1 MRIRM
6 RRVRLV
12 QLSVASLAAAAT
24 AFALLPTA
32 SASAAGTSTPSTTP
46 VAQSASDR
54 QAAANKALVLYV
66 QDQLWNDGNYSVID
80 KYVSPDY
87 TQHNPTVANGPDAL
101 RQLVTKVRTAFPQ
114 IHITAVTAVAE
125 GDLVILHNQSAGS
138 ANFDIYRV
146 DNGKLI
152 EHWDVLESAPTST
165 VSGNDPFSQLSKPS
179 SNNAPDSVTAKDKG
193 VVLDYV
199 TSLMQGHDLSAIDR
213 YVAPSVYQ
221 HDAAIANGT
230 AALTQYYSSLFAT
243 SPWFDVQPAQVVA
256 EGDQVAVHA
265 HLKTA
270 PSDLGQ
276 AVVYLFRVEGGK
288 IVEQWDSA
296 QNVPATSANA
306 NTMF

>member
-1 MRIRM
+1 MRIRI

-12 QLSVASLAAAAT
+12 QLSVASLAAVAA
-24 AFALLPTA
+24 AVALLPTA
-32 SASAAGTSTPSTTP
+32 SASAAGTSTQNTTP
-46 VAQSASDR
+46 VAQNASDR

-101 RQLVTKVRTAFPQ
+101 RQLVTHVRAAFPQ
-114 IHITAVTAVAE
+114 LHITAVSAVAE
-125 GDLVILHNQSAGS
+125 GDLVILHNEAAGQ

-146 DNGKLI
+146 ENGKLI
-152 EHWDVLESAPTST
+152 EHWDVLESAPAST
-165 VSGNDPFSQLSKPS
+165 VSGNDPFSQLSKPGS
-179 SNNAPDSVTAKDKG
+179 DSAPDAVTAKDKG

-199 TSLMQGHDLSAIDR
+199 TSLMQDHELSAIDR
-213 YVAPSVYQ
+213 YVAPSVSQ
-221 HDAAIANGT
+221 HDPAIANG
-230 AALTQYYSSLFAT
+230 ADALTQYYSSLLAK
-243 SPWFDVQPAQVVA
+243 SPWFDVQVAQVVA
-256 EGDQVAVHA
+256 EGDLVAVHA
-265 HLKTA
+265 HLKDA

-276 AVVYLFRVEGGK
+276 AVVYLFRVEGGR

-296 QNVPATSANA
+296 ENVPATSAND

>member
-12 QLSVASLAAAAT
+12 QLSVASLAAAAA
-24 AFALLPTA
+24 AFALLPAAT
-32 SASAAGTSTPSTTP
+32 ASAAGTSSTE
-46 VAQSASDR
+46 SASDR
-54 QAAANKALVLYV
+54 QAAANKALVLFV

-80 KYVSPDY
+80 KYVSPNY
-87 TQHNPTVANGPDAL
+87 TQHNPTVADGPDAL

-114 IHITAVTAVAE
+114 IHITAVSAVAE
-125 GDLVILHNQSAGS
+125 GDLVILHNESAGS

-146 DNGKLI
+146 EGGKLI

-165 VSGNDPFSQLSKPS
+165 VSGNDPFSQLSKPA
-179 SNNAPDSVTAKDKG
+179 SNNAPDAVTARDKG
-193 VVLDYV
+193 VVLNYV
-199 TSLMQGHDLSAIDR
+199 TSLMQNHELSAVDQ

-221 HDAAIANGT
+221 HDPSIANGS
-230 AALTQYYSSLFAT
+230 AALTQYYSSLFTA
-243 SPWFDVQPAQVVA
+243 SPWFDVQVAQVVA
-256 EGDQVAVHA
+256 EGDLVAVHA
-265 HLKTA
+265 HLKNA

-296 QNVPATSANA
+296 ENVPAASANS